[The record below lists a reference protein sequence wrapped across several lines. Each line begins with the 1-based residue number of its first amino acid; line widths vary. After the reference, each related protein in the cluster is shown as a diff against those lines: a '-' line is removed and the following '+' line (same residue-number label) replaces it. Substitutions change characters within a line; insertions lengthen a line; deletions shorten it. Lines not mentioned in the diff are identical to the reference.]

1 MYQVYAILLKTENP
15 IIVEKYILFNFNKTS
30 HKKCILLLT
39 LIKNIFMP
47 FLLVYTLLLLFRI
60 K

>member
-30 HKKCILLLT
+30 HKKMHSAVNANKKYIYAFFTSLHS
-39 LIKNIFMP
+39 II
-47 FLLVYTLLLLFRI
+47 I
-60 K
+60 I